1 MATSAQALILP
12 GAYAAPYTAGGTIGV
27 GCAVG
32 FPNANGEV
40 VVVTTVAP
48 IMGIAANAV
57 VTGEEVFVVGF
68 GPAYA
73 KLAGTVTWATSPFVV
88 PTTAGEFVAATTN
101 ETSQVRAFPDA
112 REGAEGSDNDL
123 IRVVVGVGAFH
134 S

>member
-32 FPNANGEV
+32 FPDANGEV
-40 VVVTTVAP
+40 AVVTTVAP

-73 KLAGTVTWATSPFVV
+73 KLTGAVTWATSPFLV
-88 PTTAGEFVAATTN
+88 PDAAGEFVAAATN

-112 REGAEGSDNDL
+112 REGAAGESSDL